1 MNKMIFL
8 SIVLIAI
15 LNVGCEKKIEDK
27 IIGTW
32 DVVEGGRFEQM
43 TFAEKAEGSATD
55 EYGNIYKFNYTIES
69 SNTPAHIDIDFVS
82 RRGIWGI
89 FEFIEDSLVITWDD
103 DGPADRPKYL
113 NRGLT
118 FKMIPSLQSSN
129 FTTDQFEGIWK
140 LEDNFTYIK
149 ITKLEDGRLEFN
161 QGFEWEGKPAFN
173 PHQLARGNAIYLIQ
187 SQGVLKS
194 KFISSNFRAT
204 HGENYEYEIIIE
216 RKSKSQVTYKVKYT
230 IGSENLEIHTATKI
244 NN

>member
-32 DVVEGGRFEQM
+32 DVIEGGSFEQM

-69 SNTPAHIDIDFVS
+69 SKTPAQIDIDFVS

-89 FEFIEDSLVITWDD
+89 FEFTKDSLVITWDD

-118 FKMIPSLQSSN
+118 FKMIPSVQSSN
-129 FTTDQFEGIWK
+129 FTIDQFEGIWK
-140 LEDNFTYIK
+140 LEDNSTYIK

-161 QGFEWEGKPAFN
+161 RGFEWEGKPTFPNMFAN
-173 PHQLARGNAIYLIQ
+173 GNAIYLRQ
-187 SQGVLKS
+187 TQGKLKS
-194 KFISSNFRAT
+194 KFISCNFKAT
-204 HGENYEYEIIIE
+204 HGEDFEYEIIIE
-216 RKSKSQVTYKVKYT
+216 RKSKSQLIYKEKYT